1 MSPNS
6 PSETGGENP
15 SLQRLLDAIAP
26 AASEELARLMQE
38 LRASLAADST
48 VRLRKALL
56 DKEKEFR
63 EKSEEL
69 RAEVEKD
76 TGERVGREVTEQLE
90 TRFKDEM
97 ASQLAGLR
105 TSLEE
110 EARAAA
116 ARWEVERNKV
126 EAERDAQLKESQ
138 EKADKQ
144 RADLKA
150 EIDRWRLLA
159 EFHRRVGDASSQV
172 EILKRFLTAADR
184 FATGVGLYLNKADGL
199 ELWDSRGGAP
209 AFPELV
215 SKDTIDPEWYF
226 APIVVRSKTVAAVCA
241 AGVKDRDSLVVLV
254 DALKKAI
261 ENFGL
266 RIRFFGMGGTL
277 DSHPVG
283 EGRVEPPTEDPGDDE
298 QLRSDARRLARMLVS
313 EIKLGNE
320 KEVLEGRKRSD
331 LYPRLRNQIEAG
343 RESYTRNMSPKVA
356 DHDYFHEELVKILA
370 DNDSDRLGEGYPGP
384 A

>member
-1 MSPNS
+1 VSPNS
-6 PSETGGENP
+6 PSGTGGENP

-38 LRASLAADST
+38 LRASMAADST
-48 VRLRKALL
+48 VRIRKALL

-63 EKSEEL
+63 KKSEEL
-69 RAEVEKD
+69 RVHVEKE

-97 ASQLAGLR
+97 ASQLAGLC

-110 EARAAA
+110 EARTAA
-116 ARWEVERNKV
+116 ARW
-126 EAERDAQLKESQ
+126 DAQQKESQ

-184 FATGVGLYLNKADGL
+184 FATGVALYLNKADGL

-254 DALKKAI
+254 DVLKKAI

-283 EGRVEPPTEDPGDDE
+283 EGRVEPPTEDPVDDE

>member
-6 PSETGGENP
+6 PSDMSGENP
-15 SLQRLLDAIAP
+15 SLQRLMDAIAP
-26 AASEELARLMQE
+26 AASEELARMMQE

-56 DKEKEFR
+56 DKDKEFE
-63 EKSEEL
+63 EKSKQL
-69 RAEVEKD
+69 RAEAESA
-76 TGERVGREVTEQLE
+76 TEERVREEVTASLEARFKEETSRQLDQLRNELEKEALASSAGWDQERNALE
-90 TRFKDEM
+90 TDRNTER
-97 ASQLAGLR
+97 AGL
-105 TSLEE
+105 
-110 EARAAA
+110 
-116 ARWEVERNKV
+116 EV
-126 EAERDAQLKESQ
+126 
-138 EKADKQ
+138 KADKE
-144 RADLKA
+144 RAELKA

-172 EILKRFLTAADR
+172 EILKRFLTASQR
-184 FATGVGLYLNKADGL
+184 FATGVALYLNKADGL
-199 ELWDSRGGAP
+199 ELWESRGEAP
-209 AFPELV
+209 AFPEVV
-215 SKDTIDPEWYF
+215 SKETIDPEWYF
-226 APIVVRSKTVAAVCA
+226 APVVVRSKTVAAVCA
-241 AGVKDRDSLVVLV
+241 AGTEDRDSLVVLV

-283 EGRVEPPTEDPGDDE
+283 EGPTETQAPETADDE
-298 QLRSDARRLARMLVS
+298 QFRSDARRLARMLVS

-320 KEVLEGRKRSD
+320 SEVVQGRKSSD
-331 LYPRLRNQIEAG
+331 LFARLRTEIEAG
-343 RESYTRNMSPKVA
+343 RESYSRHIAPEGA

-370 DNDSDRLGEGYPGP
+370 ENDPGRLGDGYPGP